1 MKLRKLLMVTM
12 AVCALAVSATGF
24 AAAKTTAPSV
34 AMSIKS
40 TLTAKN
46 AAIAAAKQEV
56 PADCNYYGTKSEDGF
71 YAVKYQSPS
80 DLAYYNVLVNKET
93 AKIDHITISGSRF
106 PGSVTINKTVADVK
120 AIILATYP
128 DATDIVID
136 KKVDTDKILT
146 IYEATFKTPKFT
158 GMAKL
163 NPATGAYGYRELNYK
178 K

>member
-1 MKLRKLLMVTM
+1 MKLRKILMVTM
-12 AVCALAVSATGF
+12 AVCAFAVSTTGF
-24 AAAKTTAPSV
+24 AATKATTPAV

-40 TLTAKN
+40 SLSAKN
-46 AAIAAAKQEV
+46 AAVAAAKQEV
-56 PADCNYYGTKSEDGF
+56 PADCNYYGTKNEVNF
-71 YAVKYQSPS
+71 YDVKYQSPS
-80 DLAYYNVLVNKET
+80 DLAYYNVLVDKAT

-128 DATDIVID
+128 DATDITVE
-136 KKVDTDKILT
+136 KKVDTDKVLT